1 MNWDA
6 IGAIGEILGAAAV
19 FASLVY
25 LAVQTKQNTRALK
38 SAAFHQIRSSFSEVS
53 LAVVQDPSLVSLLNR
68 VREDD
73 PDLTT
78 EDAARFTYFLTTFL
92 RRGESA
98 YFQSSQG
105 ALEYESWLGIKWTT
119 LLLLDNRYGQQ
130 FWDTESNR
138 FTTEFVKVLNEAM
151 NESSSNLTGVKV
163 SQS

>member
-19 FASLVY
+19 FASLIY

-53 LAVVQDPSLVSLLNR
+53 LAVVQDPSLVSLLQR
-68 VREDD
+68 IRSDD
-73 PDLTT
+73 PEIPI
-78 EDAARFTYFLTTFL
+78 EDATRFTYFLTTFL

-105 ALEYESWLGIKWTT
+105 ALEYESWLGIKRTI
-119 LLLLDNRYGQQ
+119 LMLQENRHGQQ
-130 FWDTESNR
+130 FWDSESTR
-138 FTTEFVKVLNEAM
+138 FTSEFVKVIDETIK
-151 NESSSNLTGVKV
+151 ESNFK
-163 SQS
+163 

>member
-19 FASLVY
+19 FASLIY

-53 LAVVQDPSLVSLLNR
+53 LAVVQDPSLVSLLQR
-68 VREDD
+68 IRSDD
-73 PDLTT
+73 PDIPI
-78 EDAARFTYFLTTFL
+78 EDATRFTYFLTTFL

-105 ALEYESWLGIKWTT
+105 ALEYESWLGIKRTI
-119 LLLLDNRYGQQ
+119 LMLQENRHGQQ
-130 FWDTESNR
+130 FWDSESTR
-138 FTTEFVKVLNEAM
+138 FTSEFVKVIDETIK
-151 NESSSNLTGVKV
+151 ESNFK
-163 SQS
+163 

>member
-19 FASLVY
+19 FASLIY

-53 LAVVQDPSLVSLLNR
+53 LAVVQDPSLVSLLQR
-68 VREDD
+68 IRSDD
-73 PDLTT
+73 PDIPI
-78 EDAARFTYFLTTFL
+78 EDATRFTYFLTTFL

-105 ALEYESWLGIKWTT
+105 ALEYESWLGIKRTI
-119 LLLLDNRYGQQ
+119 LMLQENRHGQQ
-130 FWDTESNR
+130 FWDSESTR
-138 FTTEFVKVLNEAM
+138 FTSEFVKVIDETIK
-151 NESSSNLTGVKV
+151 ESTFK
-163 SQS
+163 

>member
-19 FASLVY
+19 FASLIY

-53 LAVVQDPSLVSLLNR
+53 LAVVQDPSLVSLLQR
-68 VREDD
+68 IRSDD
-73 PDLTT
+73 PDIPI
-78 EDAARFTYFLTTFL
+78 EDATRFTYFLTTFL

-105 ALEYESWLGIKWTT
+105 ALEYESWLGIKRTILM
-119 LLLLDNRYGQQ
+119 LLENRHGQQ
-130 FWDTESNR
+130 FWDSESTR
-138 FTTEFVKVLNEAM
+138 FTSEFVKVIDETIK
-151 NESSSNLTGVKV
+151 ESNFK
-163 SQS
+163 

>member
-19 FASLVY
+19 FASLIY

-53 LAVVQDPSLVSLLNR
+53 LAVVQDPTLVSLLQR
-68 VREDD
+68 IRGDD
-73 PDLTT
+73 PDIPI
-78 EDAARFTYFLTTFL
+78 EDATRFTYFLTTFL

-105 ALEYESWLGIKWTT
+105 ALEYESWLGIKRTILM
-119 LLLLDNRYGQQ
+119 LLGNRYGQQ
-130 FWDTESNR
+130 FWHSESTR
-138 FTTEFVKVLNEAM
+138 FTAEFVKVIDEAIK
-151 NESSSNLTGVKV
+151 ESNFK
-163 SQS
+163 